1 MLLIDCEVN
10 LLLTWSSA
18 RVITNS
24 IGTGRL
30 TITDTKLYVPVVIFS
45 TNDNAKLLEQ
55 LKSGFKRTINWTKY
69 QSKISTEAQNQYLG
83 FLINP
88 SFNGVNRLFVLSFEN
103 KNERTSLIDKLQ
115 IFVNLLLTIYQ
126 LILNYQKLNYLR
138 WYNQENF

>member
-55 LKSGFKRTINWTKY
+55 LKFGFKRTINWTKY

-83 FLINP
+83 FLIKP

-103 KNERTSLIDKLQ
+103 KNERTSHSSYYLPKIEVKDYNVKFDGRKFLINQK
-115 IFVNLLLTIYQ
+115 IM
-126 LILNYQKLNYLR
+126 ILNI
-138 WYNQENF
+138 

>member
-18 RVITNS
+18 CVITNS

-30 TITDTKLYVPVVIFS
+30 TITDTKLYVPVVTFS
-45 TNDNAKLLEQ
+45 TKDNTKLLEQ
-55 LKSGFKRTINWTKY
+55 LKPGFKRTINWNKY
-69 QSKISTEAQNQYLG
+69 QSKISTEAQNQYLD

-103 KNERTSLIDKLQ
+103 KNERTSHSSYYLPKIEVKDYNAKFDGRKFLI
-115 IFVNLLLTIYQ
+115 
-126 LILNYQKLNYLR
+126 
-138 WYNQENF
+138 NQ

>member
-18 RVITNS
+18 CVITNS

-30 TITDTKLYVPVVIFS
+30 TITDTKLYVPVVTFS
-45 TNDNAKLLEQ
+45 TKDNAKLLEQ
-55 LKSGFKRTINWTKY
+55 LKSGFKRTINWNKY
-69 QSKISTEAQNQYLG
+69 QSKISTEAQNQYLD

-103 KNERTSLIDKLQ
+103 KNERTSHSSYYLPKIEVKDYNVKFDGRKFLI
-115 IFVNLLLTIYQ
+115 
-126 LILNYQKLNYLR
+126 
-138 WYNQENF
+138 NQ

>member
-18 RVITNS
+18 CVINNS

-30 TITDTKLYVPVVIFS
+30 TITDTKLYVPVVTFS
-45 TNDNAKLLEQ
+45 TKDNAKLLEQ
-55 LKSGFKRTINWTKY
+55 LKSGFKRTINWNKY
-69 QSKISTEAQNQYLG
+69 QSKISTEAQNQYLD

-103 KNERTSLIDKLQ
+103 KNERTSHSSYYLPKIEVKDYNVKFDGRKFLI
-115 IFVNLLLTIYQ
+115 
-126 LILNYQKLNYLR
+126 
-138 WYNQENF
+138 NQ

>member
-18 RVITNS
+18 CVITNS

-30 TITDTKLYVPVVIFS
+30 TITDTKLYVPVVTFS
-45 TNDNAKLLEQ
+45 TKDNAKLLEQ
-55 LKSGFKRTINWTKY
+55 LKSGFKRTINWNKY
-69 QSKISTEAQNQYLG
+69 QSKIATEAQNQYLD

-103 KNERTSLIDKLQ
+103 KNERTSHSSYYLPKIEVKDYNVKFDGRKFLI
-115 IFVNLLLTIYQ
+115 
-126 LILNYQKLNYLR
+126 
-138 WYNQENF
+138 NQ

>member
-30 TITDTKLYVPVVIFS
+30 TITDTKLYVSVVIFS

-55 LKSGFKRTINWTKY
+55 LKTGFKRTINWTKY

-103 KNERTSLIDKLQ
+103 KNERTSHSSYYLPKIEVKDYNVKFDGRKFLINQK
-115 IFVNLLLTIYQ
+115 IM
-126 LILNYQKLNYLR
+126 ILNI
-138 WYNQENF
+138 

>member
-30 TITDTKLYVPVVIFS
+30 TITDTKLYVSVVIFS

-55 LKSGFKRTINWTKY
+55 LKTGFKRTINWTKY

-103 KNERTSLIDKLQ
+103 KNERTSHSSYYLPKIEVKDYNVKFDGRKFLINQK
-115 IFVNLLLTIYQ
+115 VM
-126 LILNYQKLNYLR
+126 ILNI
-138 WYNQENF
+138 